1 VATPYTIRLVDQAS
15 ASAARVQAAL
25 TAVADAATRTER
37 AFMGTDRAYRAVASE
52 AERQAR
58 AQLKV
63 ARALNAVDKAALS
76 QQRALDRYGR
86 KTVPRALKDSGSA
99 FDRLKGGASAASTF
113 IAAAVGGMAVRI
125 GRDMLEAAGQAQT
138 LERTFERIAPGE
150 IGEVRS
156 LVQKLGLDLEAGE
169 KAALKLRT
177 TFDKFTANK
186 FLEFFRGVNLD
197 AGELDRA
204 TLAITQIQGRGKLQA
219 EELNQFVEAVPGVDR
234 GRVVDQIAAEM
245 GIARDLAAK
254 KLQTGQVAADVGIR
268 ALVFAT
274 LESRKMTDPSGGRGF
289 GGLEKGIAESSGDI
303 NIRLASL
310 DNSITRIKRNLGEN
324 LASSGFLDTL
334 DRLFVRLESF
344 SKLDFGIFDR
354 LMGVWKTI
362 NGDYSVDAS
371 KILGADKDSAIGKI
385 LDFKPFAAESYGL
398 GEAIGTGIAAGIE
411 GSKGQA
417 EAAIANVANGVI
429 LQSRDAFG
437 IHSPSKVFAEQG
449 YQDVA
454 GLAGGI
460 EDNQDMAF
468 SAAEALA
475 DGTIAEAEMAAA
487 TGAGVS
493 SGHMA
498 NVGAAAG
505 SALATSS
512 GGTGGPVSVNV
523 AITVDGA
530 QGPAET
536 VEQIREFFSTADF
549 VSLFERAVEGSG
561 A

>member
-1 VATPYTIRLVDQAS
+1 MAAVYTIRITDQAS
-15 ASAARVQAAL
+15 PAVLQVQAAL
-25 TAVADAATRTER
+25 TQLAAATNRT
-37 AFMGTDRAYRAVASE
+37 ASAMLFGSKAEQQMARE
-52 AERQAR
+52 AEKLAR
-58 AQLKV
+58 AEGRAAKAALNLENATNRLGRSAMPRTAKSV
-63 ARALNAVDKAALS
+63 ARAGA
-76 QQRALDRYGR
+76 
-86 KTVPRALKDSGSA
+86 KTESA
-99 FDRLKGGASAASTF
+99 FARLKGGASAASAF
-113 IAAAVGGMAVRI
+113 ITAAVGGMAVRV

-150 IGEVRS
+150 LAEVRT

-197 AGELDRA
+197 PGELDRA

-234 GRVVDQIAAEM
+234 GRVVDQIATEM

-254 KLQTGQVAADVGIR
+254 KLQTGQVASDVGIR

-289 GGLEKGIAESSGDI
+289 GGLEKGIQESSGDI

-324 LASSGFLDTL
+324 LASSGFLDSL
-334 DRLFVRLESF
+334 DRLFARLESF

-354 LMGVWKTI
+354 LMGVWKTL

-371 KILGADKDSAIGKI
+371 KILGVDPTSGLGKI
-385 LDFKPFAAESYGL
+385 LDFKP
-398 GEAIGTGIAAGIE
+398 GEAIGNAIGAGVAVGIQA
-411 GSKGQA
+411 SQSQA
-417 EAAIANVANGVI
+417 ETAATNLANGVI
-429 LQSRDAFG
+429 ATSNDAFG
-437 IHSPSKVFAEQG
+437 IHSPSKAFAEQG
-449 YQDVA
+449 YQDVM
-454 GLAGGI
+454 GLATGI
-460 EDNQDMAF
+460 EDNQDLAF
-468 SAAEALA
+468 GAAESLA
-475 DGTIAEAEMAAA
+475 DSTIAEAEMAAA

-505 SALATSS
+505 SALAA
-512 GGTGGPVSVNV
+512 GGGEGGRPVSVSV

-549 VSLFERAVEGSG
+549 AALFERAVEGSG

>member
-1 VATPYTIRLVDQAS
+1 MATAYTIRLVDQAS
-15 ASAARVQAAL
+15 ASAARVQASL
-25 TAVADAATRTER
+25 TAVADAASRTER

-63 ARALNAVDKAALS
+63 ARALQSVDKAALS
-76 QQRALDRYGR
+76 QQRQLERYGR
-86 KTVPRALKDSGSA
+86 KTVPKALKSSESA
-99 FDRLKGGASAASTF
+99 FDRLKGGATAATTF
-113 IAAAVGGMAVRI
+113 IAAAVGGMAVRL
-125 GRDMLEAAGQAQT
+125 GRDFLEAAGQAQT

-150 IGEVRS
+150 IGEVRT

-234 GRVVDQIAAEM
+234 GRVVDQIASEM

-254 KLQTGQVAADVGIR
+254 KLQTGQVASDVGIR

-274 LESRKMTDPSGGRGF
+274 LESRKMSDPTAAGGRGF
-289 GGLEKGIAESSGDI
+289 GGLEKGIQESSGDI

-324 LASSGFLDTL
+324 LASSGFLDSL
-334 DRLFVRLESF
+334 DRLFARLESF

-354 LMGVWKTI
+354 LMGVWKTL

-371 KILGADKDSAIGKI
+371 KILGVDSTSGLGKF
-385 LDFKPFAAESYGL
+385 LDFKP
-398 GEAIGTGIAAGIE
+398 GEAIGNAIGAGVATGIEA
-411 GSKGQA
+411 SRGQA
-417 EAAIANVANGVI
+417 EAAVQNLASGVI
-429 LQSRDAFG
+429 VQSADAFG

-449 YQDVA
+449 YQDVM
-454 GLAGGI
+454 GLATGI
-460 EDNQDMAF
+460 EDNQDLAF
-468 SAAEALA
+468 SAAESLA

-505 SALATSS
+505 SALASSS
-512 GGTGGPVSVNV
+512 GAPSGPISVSV

-549 VSLFERAVEGSG
+549 ASLFERAVEGSG

>member
-1 VATPYTIRLVDQAS
+1 
-15 ASAARVQAAL
+15 
-25 TAVADAATRTER
+25 
-37 AFMGTDRAYRAVASE
+37 MGTDRAYRAVASE

-254 KLQTGQVAADVGIR
+254 KLQTGQVASDVGIR

-289 GGLEKGIAESSGDI
+289 GGLEQGIAESSGDI
-303 NIRLASL
+303 NVRLAGL
-310 DNSITRIKRNLGEN
+310 DNSITRIKRNLGED
-324 LASSGFLDTL
+324 LASSGFLDSL
-334 DRLFVRLESF
+334 DRLLAQLE
-344 SKLDFGIFDR
+344 KLSQQDFGFFDR
-354 LMGVWKTI
+354 LMGVWKTL
-362 NGDYSVDAS
+362 NGDYSVDAT
-371 KILGADKDSAIGKI
+371 KILGVDSTSGLGKF
-385 LDFKPFAAESYGL
+385 LDFKP
-398 GEAIGTGIAAGIE
+398 GEAIGNAIGAGVATGIEA
-411 GSKGQA
+411 SQSQA
-417 EAAIANVANGVI
+417 ETAVTNLASGVI
-429 LQSRDAFG
+429 LKSQDAFG

-536 VEQIREFFSTADF
+536 VEQIRDFFSTADF